1 MSKGSRVNALL
12 VEILLAILFFALS
25 ATVILQCFSA
35 AYEQAGR
42 AEARDRTLYAA
53 QNVAAALYA
62 AEDRAQAL
70 RDRGFSED
78 ESWVLEGEGWRLSV
92 SLDSQAAGAGVM
104 ETAEILATAGET
116 ALFRLPVARY
126 LPKEAVQ

>member
-35 AYEQAGR
+35 AYEQANR
-42 AEARDRTLYAA
+42 AEARDR
-53 QNVAAALYA
+53 ALYA